1 MRKKSGKSRANAIG
15 WHDSGK
21 PEETRA
27 RPVLH
32 SRLRPS
38 TGSGLLMRF
47 FGFAILSVVSAG
59 FVWPA
64 ATTSALD
71 PVRFEPNVGQTD
83 ASVKFLGRAPRATL
97 WFTPQSVTLS
107 LHRKSESAVL
117 KMHFDGAAADPR
129 IEGEGRGTAV
139 SNYLL
144 GNDPTRWRTAVPQFG
159 SVRYRNLYPGT
170 DAVFYGNS
178 GKLEYDFM
186 LRPGAD
192 PSKIRIA
199 FEGVDSLALNQ
210 QGELVMKTGDIE
222 IRNRRPRVYQGAR
235 PVDGHY
241 VLLGKH
247 TAGFAVDE
255 YDRTR
260 PLVIDPVLSYA
271 TFLGGSG
278 GDYGFAMASDSQGN
292 LYVTG
297 GTDSPN
303 FPVTA
308 GLTTATPGTAGM
320 AFVSK
325 INPSA
330 SGAASLIFSTY
341 LGGLIAANDLDYG
354 QGIAVDSNSNVI
366 VAGVTYSTDFPLSNA
381 FQTKLGAGA
390 PLTCGNSICPDGF
403 ITKLSPAGN
412 SIVYSSYVGG
422 SDYDAPYALAVDGA
436 GTAYLTGITYSS
448 NFPAPATAYQR
459 GLVGQFNAFLTVV
472 SPTGGLNYSSYFGQ
486 LGEECFSIA
495 VDNAGVVYMAG
506 DTTSLSLPVT
516 SGAFQ
521 SNPPATASGQY
532 SGFVVK
538 LQPAIS
544 GAAGLQYSSYLG
556 GTGGLTTVWAINTD
570 GTGKIYA
577 TGATDSA
584 AFPVSASAYQA
595 AFAGEVNDK
604 TFATPGDAF
613 VTILD
618 PSAQGSAQLVY
629 STYLGGS
636 FDDEGFSIATDS
648 LGRITIAGNTDSC
661 DFPTST
667 DALQPQFQFCQTKG
681 SEIGFIA
688 RLDPTQ
694 FGPAGL
700 VYSSFVGGSVADTI
714 FGMTMDSSGN
724 HVAVAGET
732 FSPDAPVTVSAFQP
746 SYGGSDG
753 TDGDAYVAVF
763 DFTPV
768 VSSIPDLTIGLSASG
783 TFTQGQT
790 GATYTITV
798 QNVAGAPTNTTVMV
812 TDTLPAGLTATSI
825 AGTGWTCTQPAGPC
839 TRTDALAAGASYPPI
854 VLTVSVGGNTAAS
867 VTNTAAVSGGG
878 ETNTSNDTASN
889 ITTVAALLGPVLL
902 SPANGATGTSL
913 TPVLMWN
920 AAAGASSY
928 DVFFGASSNPPLVT
942 NTVSTSYNP
951 GTLNSNS
958 TYFWRIVAK
967 NSAESAPSAIFS
979 FSTGP
984 LGFVPVTPCR
994 IADTRNAN
1002 GAFGG
1007 PSLAAQGT
1015 RNFAIPSSACNIP
1028 ASATA
1033 YSLNIAVVPR
1043 GLLGFLTVWPA
1054 GQVRPV
1060 VATLNSIDGRIKSN
1074 AAIVP
1079 AGAGGSISVFAT
1091 DATDVIIDINGYF
1104 VPSNN
1109 PSALAFYPI
1118 TPCRIADTRNATAPL
1133 GGPSL
1138 AAQSTR
1144 TFPVQQ
1150 SACGVPTSAQAY
1162 ALNFAAVPN
1171 GALGFLTAWPT
1182 GQPRPLVASLN
1193 DPTGTV
1199 AANAVVVPA
1208 GNNGSVDVFTTDN
1221 TDLVIDMNGYFAPPG
1236 PGGLSLYNLSP
1247 CRVLDTRLPAGS
1259 LPFSGSR
1266 DVNVVGSPCNVPATA
1281 QAYIFSATV
1290 VPPGPLGFLTLW
1302 PQGPARPLAATLNAS
1317 DGAVTNNMAIIPTTN
1332 GAISAFAT
1340 DLTHLVLDIFAYFAP

>member
-1 MRKKSGKSRANAIG
+1 
-15 WHDSGK
+15 
-21 PEETRA
+21 
-27 RPVLH
+27 
-32 SRLRPS
+32 
-38 TGSGLLMRF
+38 MRF
-47 FGFAILSVVSAG
+47 LGIAILSAVSAG
-59 FVWPA
+59 YGWPA
-64 ATTSALD
+64 ATTSALN
-71 PVRFEPNVGQTD
+71 PLRFEPNVGQTD
-83 ASVKFLGRAPRATL
+83 ASVKFLGRTPQATL
-97 WFTPQSVTLS
+97 WFTPQSVTLR

-117 KMHFDGAAADPR
+117 KMHFDGAAAHPR
-129 IEGEGRGTAV
+129 IEGQGRGTAV

-144 GNDPTRWRTAVPQFG
+144 GNDRAVWRTAVPEFG
-159 SVRYRNLYPGT
+159 KVRYRNLYPGT
-170 DAVFYGNS
+170 DAVFYGNG

-186 LRPGAD
+186 LRAGAD
-192 PSKIRIA
+192 VSKIRLA
-199 FEGVDSLALNQ
+199 FEGVDSLALNE

-222 IRNRRPRVYQGAR
+222 VRNRKPRVYQGTK
-235 PVDGHY
+235 PVDGRY
-241 VLLGKH
+241 VLLGEH

-255 YDRTR
+255 YDRTQ

-278 GDYGFAMASDSQGN
+278 GDYGYAIASDSQGN

-308 GLTTATPGTAGM
+308 GLTTATPGTSGM

-325 INPSA
+325 INPAA

-341 LGGLIAANDLDYG
+341 LGGRIAASDFDYG
-354 QGIAVDSNSNVI
+354 QAIAVDSNSNVI
-366 VAGVTYSTDFPLSNA
+366 VAGFTYSTDFPLSNA
-381 FQTKLGAGA
+381 FQTKLGGGT
-390 PLTCGNSICPDGF
+390 PLTCGNSTCPDGF

-422 SDYDAPYALAVDGA
+422 SDYDTPYAAAVDGA

-448 NFPAPATAYQR
+448 DFPASATAYQA
-459 GLVGQFNAFLTVV
+459 GLVGQYNAFLTVV
-472 SPTGGLNYSSYFGQ
+472 SPTGALNYSSYFGQ

-495 VDNAGVVYMAG
+495 VDNAGIVYMSG
-506 DTTSLSLPVT
+506 DALSQNLPVT

-521 SNPPATASGQY
+521 SSPPATASGQY

-538 LQPAIS
+538 LQPTIG

-556 GTGGLTTVWAINTD
+556 GAGGLTTVWGINTD

-584 AFPVSASAYQA
+584 AFPVTASAYQA
-595 AFAGEVNDK
+595 AFAGELNDN

-667 DALQPQFQFCQTKG
+667 GALQPQFQQCQTQG

-700 VYSSFVGGSVADTI
+700 LYSSFVGGSTSDTI

-732 FSPDAPVTVSAFQP
+732 FSPDAPVTVSAVQP

-763 DFTPV
+763 DFTTV

-798 QNVAGAPTNTTVMV
+798 QNAGGAPTNSTAMV

-839 TRTDALAAGASYPPI
+839 TRADALAPGASYPPI
-854 VLTVSVGGNTAAS
+854 VLTVSVAVNAAAS
-867 VTNTAAVSGGG
+867 VIDTAAVSGGG
-878 ETNTSNDTASN
+878 ESNTSNDTAS
-889 ITTVAALLGPVLL
+889 ITTTVAGLPGPVLL

-913 TPVLMWN
+913 TPLLVWS
-920 AAAGASSY
+920 AVPGASSY
-928 DVFFGASSNPPLVT
+928 DVFFGVFSNPSLVT
-942 NTVSTSYNP
+942 NTVSTSYSP
-951 GTLNSNS
+951 GTLKSNS
-958 TYFWRIVAK
+958 TYFWQIVAK
-967 NSAESAPSAIFS
+967 TSGGSAPSPIFS

-994 IADTRNAN
+994 IADTRNAT

-1007 PSLAAQGT
+1007 PLLAAHST
-1015 RNFAIPSSACNIP
+1015 RDFPIPSSACNIP
-1028 ASATA
+1028 ANATA

-1043 GLLGFLTVWPA
+1043 GLLGFLTVWPT
-1054 GQVRPV
+1054 GQTQPV

-1091 DATDVIIDINGYF
+1091 DATDVILDINGYF
-1104 VPSNN
+1104 VPSSN

-1118 TPCRIADTRNATAPL
+1118 TPCRIADTRNAAAPL

-1138 AAQSTR
+1138 AAQTSR

-1150 SACGVPTSAQAY
+1150 STCGVPASAQAY
-1162 ALNFAAVPN
+1162 ALNFAAVPT
-1171 GALGFLTAWPT
+1171 GPLGFLTAWPT
-1182 GQPRPLVASLN
+1182 GQPQPVVASLN

-1221 TDLVIDMNGYFAPPG
+1221 TDLVIDINGYFAPPG

-1259 LPFSGSR
+1259 PPFSGSIG
-1266 DVNVVGSPCNVPATA
+1266 VNVAGSPCNVPATA
-1281 QAYIFSATV
+1281 QAFVFNATV
-1290 VPPGPLGFLTLW
+1290 VPPGPLGYITLW
-1302 PQGPARPLAATLNAS
+1302 PQGQPRPLAATLNAS
-1317 DGAVTNNMAIIPTTN
+1317 DGAVTNNMAIIRTTN
-1332 GAISAFAT
+1332 GAISAYAFN
-1340 DLTHLVLDIFAYFAP
+1340 LTQLVLDIFGYFAP